1 MTDINL
7 PYYLLQ
13 DLVVYL
19 TVFAALGT
27 AVTLIAVVLW
37 IFRDE

>member
-19 TVFAALGT
+19 VVFAALGT
-27 AVTLIAVVLW
+27 LATLIVLLLWVV
-37 IFRDE
+37 RE

>member
-1 MTDINL
+1 MTHIDL

-27 AVTLIAVVLW
+27 AVTLIGLLLWVL
-37 IFRDE
+37 RDE

>member
-1 MTDINL
+1 MTAINL

-27 AVTLIAVVLW
+27 AVVLLVTFLY
-37 IFRDE
+37 ITRDE

>member
-1 MTDINL
+1 MTAINL
-7 PYYLLQ
+7 AYYHLQ

-27 AVTLIAVVLW
+27 LALLLGLLLYVL
-37 IFRDE
+37 RDE